1 MANAAIKLYDSVVL
15 GRPLVTLLVVAVVT
29 LACGWFAKDFGLD
42 ATTDSLTL
50 ERDEDLTYYRSIR
63 ARYESDDFLIVTFT
77 PSEDLF
83 SEQVLADLKQLR
95 DALAAVPGVDSVV
108 SILDVPLIQSPPV
121 DLQDLGSGMRRLGE
135 KETDRG
141 MAREELLTSPLY
153 QNVIISTDAKTTAM
167 RVDFVQ
173 DEEYLQLF
181 YWRNSLREKRLV
193 SELTADEA
201 AELKDASDRFQAYS
215 QRALA
220 REQEQIAAIRAVLAE
235 RSHLERCILVE
246 YR

>member
-173 DEEYLQLF
+173 DEEYL
-181 YWRNSLREKRLV
+181 
-193 SELTADEA
+193 
-201 AELKDASDRFQAYS
+201 
-215 QRALA
+215 
-220 REQEQIAAIRAVLAE
+220 
-235 RSHLERCILVE
+235 
-246 YR
+246 